1 MLVSLWA
8 SYENGGSVSKTLGKA
23 TIFGMFFYG
32 FGYGGF
38 VCTPAALHFPEQRES
53 Q

>member
-8 SYENGGSVSKTLGKA
+8 SYENGGSVNSTLGKA

-32 FGYGGF
+32 FGKS
-38 VCTPAALHFPEQRES
+38 S